1 MYVPHAD
8 AATFAD
14 PDADVYLPSHAA
26 ADADA
31 DLYLP
36 HTDAAAIEPAA
47 AASSAQPEPVAVA
60 DHRDDLAARAAG
72 VEQC

>member
-14 PDADVYLPSHAA
+14 TDVYVSSHAA
-26 ADADA
+26 ADADP

-36 HTDAAAIEPAA
+36 HTDAAAIKPGAA
-47 AASSAQPEPVAVA
+47 SAQPEPVADT

-72 VEQC
+72 VVQR

>member
-14 PDADVYLPSHAA
+14 PDADVYVPPHAA

-31 DLYLP
+31 DLYLS
-36 HTDAAAIEPAA
+36 HTDATAIEPAA
-47 AASSAQPEPVAVA
+47 AASAQPEPVADA

-72 VEQC
+72 VEQR

>member
-1 MYVPHAD
+1 VYVPHAD

-26 ADADA
+26 ADADP
-31 DLYLP
+31 DLHLP
-36 HTDAAAIEPAA
+36 HTDAAAIDPAA
-47 AASSAQPEPVAVA
+47 ASTQPEPVAVA

-72 VEQC
+72 FEQR

>member
-14 PDADVYLPSHAA
+14 PDADVYVPHAA

-31 DLYLP
+31 DLYLSD
-36 HTDAAAIEPAA
+36 TNATAIEPAA
-47 AASSAQPEPVAVA
+47 ASAQPQPVADT

-72 VEQC
+72 VFQR

>member
-14 PDADVYLPSHAA
+14 PDADVYVPPHAA
-26 ADADA
+26 ADADP
-31 DLYLP
+31 DLYLS
-36 HTDAAAIEPAA
+36 HTDATAIEPAA
-47 AASSAQPEPVAVA
+47 ASAQPEPVADT

-72 VEQC
+72 VFQR